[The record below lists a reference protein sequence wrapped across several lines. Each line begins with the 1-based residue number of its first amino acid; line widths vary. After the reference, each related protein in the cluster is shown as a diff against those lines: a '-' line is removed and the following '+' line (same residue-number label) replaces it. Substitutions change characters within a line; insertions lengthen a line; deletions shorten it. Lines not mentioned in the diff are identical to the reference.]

1 MGTFNLRVKQMQPE
15 VGLILRDR
23 LEIGS
28 KIPLSK
34 EQSLPAD
41 VGETVIFLRLVKG
54 NMFVH

>member
-1 MGTFNLRVKQMQPE
+1 MQSK
-15 VGLILRDR
+15 VGFILMDR

-41 VGETVIFLRLVKG
+41 VGETVIL
-54 NMFVH
+54 

>member
-1 MGTFNLRVKQMQPE
+1 MQPE
-15 VGLILRDR
+15 VGFILMDR

-41 VGETVIFLRLVKG
+41 VGETVIL
-54 NMFVH
+54 